1 MSHRKSSLFTGR
13 DRGRRSSK
21 IMWITIGI
29 FVFALFVFPYFGSN
43 LRYLISS
50 SLSPLKSVGTLLQN
64 FGLLITVLGII
75 GMFFSS
81 RRFIKIALIG
91 ILMVV
96 IGSFLSNP
104 LNLFSFFTGRS
115 ANRGYHFFY

>member
-1 MSHRKSSLFTGR
+1 MSRRKSNIFTGR

-43 LRYLISS
+43 LKYLISS
-50 SLSPLKSVGTLLQN
+50 SLSPLKSAGTLLQT
-64 FGLLITVLGII
+64 FGLLITIVGII
-75 GMFFSS
+75 GMFMSS
-81 RRFIKIALIG
+81 RRAIKIALVG
-91 ILMVV
+91 ILMVA
-96 IGSFLSNP
+96 IGLFLSNP
-104 LNLFSFFTGRS
+104 LTLFSFLTGRS

>member
-13 DRGRRSSK
+13 DGRRRSSK
-21 IMWITIGI
+21 IKWITIGV

-50 SLSPLKSVGTLLQN
+50 SLSPLKSVGTLLQTL
-64 FGLLITVLGII
+64 GLLITVLGII
-75 GMFFSS
+75 CVFLSS
-81 RRFIKIALIG
+81 RRAIKIILIG

-96 IGSFLSNP
+96 IGLFLSNP
-104 LNLFSFFTGRS
+104 LNLSSFFFGRS
-115 ANRGYHFFY
+115 NSRGYHFFY